1 MEVRERVKFILS
13 ITNDKQRINEWIDD
27 KIGKPTHKML
37 NTDNLNQQQ
46 IDLYWQEVKQEI
58 NKLL

>member
-1 MEVRERVKFILS
+1 MEVRERVKYILS

-37 NTDNLNQQQ
+37 NPDNLNQQQ